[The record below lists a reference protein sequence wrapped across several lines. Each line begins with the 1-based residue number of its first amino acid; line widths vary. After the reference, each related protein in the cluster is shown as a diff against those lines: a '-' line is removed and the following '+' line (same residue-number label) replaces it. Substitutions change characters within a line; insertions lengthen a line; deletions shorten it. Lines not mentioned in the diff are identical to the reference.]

1 MIEKGPCW
9 VFAFGTKRLHVPTQL
24 TQFLLFLQKLG
35 VRCASK
41 HVCAPKT
48 FEALCKAMA
57 SIEESMDTQSC
68 MTHHHSLRLK
78 SGTFY
83 AVTSEMT
90 CDIM

>member
-1 MIEKGPCW
+1 MKKALAGCLLL
-9 VFAFGTKRLHVPTQL
+9 AQSAYMCPTQL

-35 VRCASK
+35 VRCASQ

-48 FEALCKAMA
+48 FEALCKAMV

-68 MTHHHSLRLK
+68 MTRNSLRLK

-83 AVTSEMT
+83 AMTSE
-90 CDIM
+90 